1 MLMEFKV
8 GAVRFDRSSRWQT
21 EQYALDLRDFHK
33 ASHEKSIV
41 PFLIATEA
49 DSPTPRPGSTG
60 AKRKTSV
67 YCVSPAELAATSAAV
82 YQDHTDGAT
91 LPVDVAEWDDSP
103 YQPTPSIV
111 AAAQDIFQKHDL
123 SDIKVADSYN
133 LDSTVDSVFDLV
145 EFCKS
150 NQRHGIAFITGAP
163 GSGKTL
169 AGLQVIHHHKLVD
182 SQGSAGV
189 FVRKNASR
197 RCHSKSLVDRRDTAQ
212 GR

>member
-1 MLMEFKV
+1 M
-8 GAVRFDRSSRWQT
+8 
-21 EQYALDLRDFHK
+21 
-33 ASHEKSIV
+33 
-41 PFLIATEA
+41 
-49 DSPTPRPGSTG
+49 
-60 AKRKTSV
+60 
-67 YCVSPAELAATSAAV
+67 
-82 YQDHTDGAT
+82 
-91 LPVDVAEWDDSP
+91 AEWDDSP

-111 AAAQDIFQKHDL
+111 AAAQDIFQKHDV

-189 FVRKNASR
+189 FLSGNMP
-197 RCHSKSLVDRRDTAQ
+197 LVDVIRKALSIDATRRKGGKTAKEMERTIETFIQ
-212 GR
+212 HAYAFHNEHVDHPGRRPYEHIILFDEAQRAWDSSQEVDEGGYRQI